1 MRKTI
6 LVLLLFLVP
15 LLIIF
20 LFINQ
25 SEPTARKLDLLKTTY
40 SKKHIPSVDHAKL
53 PELQKKF
60 SRPQEV
66 TQTCISCHTERHK
79 EVMQTSHWLWS
90 TTEYYKNKGVVSYGK
105 MNAVNNYCVS
115 VNGSEGS
122 CTRCHIGYGY
132 NSNKFDFTKSEN
144 IDCLVCHSTSDKYI
158 KGNGSAG
165 YPDKSVDLTEVSQKI
180 GLPKLENCGSCH
192 FYGGGGNNVKHGDL
206 EEALINADKD
216 LDVHLAKS
224 GTGLQC
230 VSCHTA
236 ENHKIEG
243 RLYSVSSMNR
253 DRLYCEKCH
262 TNEPHDK
269 SILNEHTVKVAC
281 QTCHIPT
288 YAKANSTKIYWDWSK
303 AGRLNNGE
311 PIEEKDSLGNDTY
324 LSIKGEFKW
333 ARNLKPEYRFFNGT
347 ADHYFFGDSIT
358 TVPVELNSLN
368 GSYADKDSKIYPV
381 KVMRGKQPYDPVMNR
396 LLNPK
401 LWDTVKGK
409 GAFWVDFD
417 WNSSIREGMAYLD
430 APWSGKIGFIETES
444 YWPVNHMVAPA
455 KKAVGCIECHNRN
468 DSRLAGLNG
477 FYMPGRDRS
486 RLIDTLGTIFIT
498 LSFAGVFIHGSL
510 RIYFRKK
517 KKNLK

>member
-25 SEPTARKLDLLKTTY
+25 SEPTASKLDLLKTTY

>member
-25 SEPTARKLDLLKTTY
+25 SEPTASKLDLLKTTY
-40 SKKHIPSVDHAKL
+40 SKKHIPSIDHAKL

-243 RLYSVSSMNR
+243 RLYSVSSMDR

-333 ARNLKPEYRFFNGT
+333 GRNLKPEYRFFNGT

>member
-25 SEPTARKLDLLKTTY
+25 SEPTASKLDLLKTTY

-253 DRLYCEKCH
+253 DRLYFEKCH

>member
-25 SEPTARKLDLLKTTY
+25 SEPTASKLDLLKTTY

-105 MNAVNNYCVS
+105 LNAVNNYCVS

-122 CTRCHIGYGY
+122 CARCHIGYGY

-333 ARNLKPEYRFFNGT
+333 GRNLKPEYRFFNGT